1 MSINQDIEVIKN
13 FQGESLT
20 GKLADIEN
28 KIVKFNS
35 SDSSEFCQNLGI
47 DNKFMQS
54 ALSIKEI
61 AGEINVIIHAVGIL
75 QSLPSILEEGE
86 IIESVSLGAGNTGKK
101 FDLETNKRV
110 AEFKFIDWKGG
121 SEPIRQNGI
130 FKDFY
135 SLAEHKT
142 EKKKILYVKGTE
154 YPLKFFQ
161 GGRSLNSVLSKQPQI
176 LEEISIKYNGLNTA
190 NDYYIIHKDNVLVCD
205 VSQHIGRSV

>member
-101 FDLETNKRV
+101 FDLETNKKI

-121 SEPIRQNGI
+121 SESIRQNGI